1 MRGFL
6 GGVSF
11 GALVAAVGA
20 VAWSLSVPL
29 PQSVEVSVA
38 EPARAPV
45 TDPADSSPVE
55 DVGADPD
62 LVETPPAALD
72 PQVVGDDLTALSEAE
87 TAGGARPQVGTTAGS
102 VGDAPGGVGAPAIDI
117 ARDAPVTPVDALPA
131 PDAPGQEQDLVVS
144 TEPAQPPAPT
154 SPTQDQNPLGEPRRN
169 HGQQAP
175 ARRSLIHRHHQRHLM
190 ALRVRRPCPRR
201 MWQAAPPVWP
211 RLILAVRAWAL
222 RPVRPRRRFCPA
234 RASPHL
240 NRWAPRHQR

>member
-72 PQVVGDDLTALSEAE
+72 PQVVGDDLTD
-87 TAGGARPQVGTTAGS
+87 RRWR
-102 VGDAPGGVGAPAIDI
+102 APA
-117 ARDAPVTPVDALPA
+117 
-131 PDAPGQEQDLVVS
+131 G
-144 TEPAQPPAPT
+144 
-154 SPTQDQNPLGEPRRN
+154 
-169 HGQQAP
+169 
-175 ARRSLIHRHHQRHLM
+175 RHH
-190 ALRVRRPCPRR
+190 RRERWRRARWRWRARNRYRPRCPRD
-201 MWQAAPPVWP
+201 P
-211 RLILAVRAWAL
+211 R
-222 RPVRPRRRFCPA
+222 
-234 RASPHL
+234 
-240 NRWAPRHQR
+240 